1 MPNHTVLCWD
11 NWQLDLVLFNG
22 SNFKDSVRRLCS
34 HCWAARLRLENSRK
48 KECVV
53 CFFFFASIFSH
64 RVSFVINT
72 WVTKKQKNRN
82 TECYWV
88 VVWQLSHFQLA
99 TRMLMLTP
107 TGRRAQLLL
116 RWFSMMFKHELPFF
130 LWGGSINPI
139 YLSSWSSYSYHKP
152 YYLKG
157 EMWQEGAVRS
167 LINVGRWR
175 RLEKRLWR
183 FG

>member
-34 HCWAARLRLENSRK
+34 RCWAARLRLETAERK
-48 KECVV
+48 RMCRVL
-53 CFFFFASIFSH
+53 FASIFSH

-72 WVTKKQKNRN
+72 WVTKKKQN

-88 VVWQLSHFQLA
+88 VVVWQLSQFQLA

-130 LWGGSINPI
+130 VGGINPI
-139 YLSSWSSYSYHKP
+139 YLSSWSSYSYRKP
-152 YYLKG
+152 YYLEG
-157 EMWQEGAVRS
+157 EVWQEGAVWS
-167 LINVGRWR
+167 LINVLRWR
-175 RLEKRLWR
+175 HLEWRLANKQQRA
-183 FG
+183 